1 MKRKTKNTL
10 KTIAMAVLGVGAIVG
25 SVGIINSFVDKS
37 NQDMKDIHPVFE
49 VGGIDELG
57 KYEAV
62 ENSIYTKEAFEC
74 QGLEVKVEFDSTI
87 NYEVFYYDVNAN
99 YLSSTGVQVG
109 NLDCNVP
116 DSATHARI
124 EITPNWEKL
133 EIEKEDEQV
142 VKWYEVA
149 KYAEQLN
156 LRVFKDQVIIEYED
170 VSFFEDFATLNISSM
185 IAKNEASSISLEYS
199 SFVYSDVSFE
209 NEKISKIGIPVQ
221 TLADCTQD
229 SIFTIY
235 VIETPTDYTSIN
247 IIEEHTLTIK
257 ANTYSTNNVHD
268 YVYFDVNLDLTDGQ
282 TLMFGSTTDTITPC
296 YQRSNNLSGTFYW
309 KANTADAAN
318 FGTGGSLLFDVYSL
332 EEK

>member
-1 MKRKTKNTL
+1 MRRKTKNTL

-170 VSFFEDFATLNISSM
+170 VSFFEDFATLNLSSM
-185 IAKNEASSISLEYS
+185 IAKNEASAISLEYS

-257 ANTYSTNNVHD
+257 ANTYSTNDVKK

-309 KANTADAAN
+309 KANTVDAAN
-318 FGTGGSLLFDVYSL
+318 FGIGGSLLFDVYSL

>member
-10 KTIAMAVLGVGAIVG
+10 KTIALAVVGVGAIVG

-257 ANTYSTNNVHD
+257 ANTYSTNDVKE

>member
-10 KTIAMAVLGVGAIVG
+10 KTIALAVVGVGAIVG

-142 VKWYEVA
+142 VKWYEVT
-149 KYAEQLN
+149 KYAKQLN

-185 IAKNEASSISLEYS
+185 IANNEASAISLEYS

-229 SIFTIY
+229 CIFIVY

-247 IIEEHTLTIK
+247 IIKEQKLTIK

-296 YQRSNNLSGTFYW
+296 YQRSNNLSGSFYW